1 MPPSASSLLR
11 LISRGVRQQAQ
22 NGPLRSLLRATSFN
36 RTEAAPLVDVTST
49 PIPEITEVFPGL
61 HTHESIYQFSL
72 DHPEE
77 FWGQL
82 ARSRLEWQREFQT
95 VTAHE
100 PEKAIFRW
108 FPDGQLNVSVNC
120 VDRHARQDPD
130 RVALL
135 WEKDEPGQE
144 ERVTYRQLQDEVCRL
159 ANVLRASG
167 VGRGDRVAL
176 YLPVSPLAVTAMLA
190 CARIGA
196 VHSVVFAGFS
206 ADALASRIQDA
217 GAETVITADQ
227 AVRGG
232 KVIQLKQVVDAA
244 VAKCPSVR
252 QVFVGSRTG
261 AQVKMGPK
269 DIALEQALSGE
280 GTECEPAVQ
289 GAEDLLFLLYTSGS
303 TGSPKGVAH
312 TSAGYLLYAATTHK
326 HAFDY
331 QVGDVFGCVAD
342 VGWITGHSYVV
353 YGPLA
358 NGATTVLFE
367 STPTY
372 PDPGRYWETVSRLGI
387 THFYCAPTALRL
399 LLRYEDDWVTRH
411 DRSSLRMLG
420 SVGEPLN
427 HEAWHWFHDLVGEK
441 RCTLVDTW
449 WQTET
454 GGIMISPRPSA
465 PGAPVLPGMPMR
477 PMFGVKPVLCD
488 PNGGVVN
495 GEGVGGALCVGSV
508 WPGIARTIYGDHKRY
523 LDTYF
528 APFPGYYFSGDGA
541 YRDQDGHYH
550 ITGRMDDVIN
560 VTGHR
565 LGTAEVEDAMMEHPD
580 VAEVAVVGFPHEVK
594 GEGVYAFMVLK
605 KGTHASQD
613 QITDDLK
620 KLVRSKIAG
629 YAIPETFLVCPG
641 LPKTRSGKI
650 MRRILRKIAAD
661 KPEEL
666 GDISTLADP
675 SIVQTI
681 VETHSK
687 NRRG

>member
-1 MPPSASSLLR
+1 MPPSPSTLLR
-11 LISRGVRQQAQ
+11 LFSRGVRHQSP
-22 NGPLRSLLRATSFN
+22 GSLHSHLRATSVS
-36 RTEAAPLVDVTST
+36 RSDVAPAGDITST
-49 PIPEITEVFPGL
+49 PLPEITDEFPGL
-61 HTHESIYQFSL
+61 HTHEDIHQFSL
-72 DHPEE
+72 DQPEE
-77 FWGQL
+77 FWGRL
-82 ARSRLEWQREFQT
+82 ARSRLEWQKDFQT

-120 VDRHARQDPD
+120 VDRHARLHPN

-196 VHSVVFAGFS
+196 IHSVVFAGFS
-206 ADALASRIQDA
+206 AEALASRIQDA

-252 QVFVGSRTG
+252 QVFVGTRTG
-261 AQVKMGPK
+261 AEVKMGPK
-269 DIALEQALSGE
+269 DIPLDKALSSE

-303 TGSPKGVAH
+303 TGSPKGLAH
-312 TSAGYLLYAATTHK
+312 STAGYLLYAATTHK
-326 HAFDY
+326 HVFDY
-331 QVGDVFGCVAD
+331 RDGDVFGCVAD

-372 PDPGRYWETVSRLGI
+372 PNPGRYWETVSRLGI

-399 LLRYEDDWVTRH
+399 LLRFEDDWVQRY
-411 DRSSLRMLG
+411 DRSSLRVLG

-427 HEAWHWFHDLVGEK
+427 HEAWHWFHDMVGEK

-454 GGIMISPRPSA
+454 GGIMISPRPST

-477 PMFGVKPVLCD
+477 PMFGVKPVLYD
-488 PNGGVVN
+488 SNGGVLN
-495 GEGVGGALCVGSV
+495 GMGVDGALCVGSI

-523 LDTYF
+523 FDTYF
-528 APFPGYYFSGDGA
+528 APFPGHYFSGDGSH
-541 YRDQDGHYH
+541 RDQDGHYH

-594 GEGVYAFMVLK
+594 GEGVFAFMVLK
-605 KGTHASQD
+605 EDTHRTLD
-613 QITDDLK
+613 QINDDLK
-620 KLVRSKIAG
+620 KMVRSKIAG
-629 YAIPETFLVCPG
+629 YAIPEFFLVCPG

-650 MRRILRKIAAD
+650 MRRILRKVAAN
-661 KPEEL
+661 KPDEL

-675 SIVQTI
+675 SVVKFIVDAY
-681 VETHSK
+681 SK
-687 NRRG
+687 NIKR